1 MVRKYQSKT
10 DRARADGNLMERAVD
25 EVVKGKS
32 IREVSRL
39 LDVNRITLSRYVK
52 KFQAGQAKK
61 TKDYAPKYN
70 TRQVFTEEEE
80 DGLAEYIV
88 TCSQLLHGLGL
99 TAVRRLAFDY
109 AMKKDKTCPDSWKH
123 NCMAGKDWMAGFMKR
138 HCKITLHLPEST
150 SVASVQAFNKQ
161 SVGEFFDIWTKTQA
175 EKMFGPESV
184 YNLDETGI
192 TTVQNVPKILATRE
206 QKQIGQ
212 TAAAERGTLITVCCC
227 VNAVGR
233 SLPPAMIFP
242 RVHFKDFMTKG
253 SPTGTLGLATQS
265 EWMNSDLFPLVLQHF
280 IKHMGCSTEKPAVLF
295 MDNHE
300 SHLSLEVMEM
310 ARKHGLSIITFP
322 PHTSHKLQPLDV
334 SVYGPLKTHYKQAV
348 NDWNLSSPGK
358 RITIYDLPE
367 CFTKAYHRALSVENI
382 LAGFKKTGIWPIDTQ
397 IFSDNDFLAASV
409 FMSRPN
415 IDNVVNNGGDVVNP
429 QGDLNLPSTSTA
441 STMSTNKDSCQ
452 EEGLDHQTSFEEW
465 TDLRKPS
472 NQSSNQAS
480 KRKIAG
486 AKKITSTPE
495 KNLALMKMEEKL
507 QKLRKTQK
515 RLVVEDE
522 SSDEEVENTSIHGES
537 SEYEEDFAADQ
548 TEEQSMKEECDSD
561 NNDSSTI
568 ANENDLAGLMKEEE
582 NFEEELTIKEEPLDD
597 REIDIRTIRKRKK
610 RKLNSSIG
618 RSEPKQKPSARMF
631 YRRASS
637 NVAVVPTN
645 LAISD
650 DESQEEDDDDVA
662 DPTFIP
668 PPHDEDM
675 PGPSEESP
683 SSSKRN
689 CMRHTMQVVEDDD
702 KEVEEEG
709 DSDEEDA
716 DQPQAKNGC
725 KKKKPRPTIWKK
737 VDIHNPPLPE
747 YEHTLPDVIETPF
760 QYFSK
765 YFSSQFIDH
774 ITYQTNLYATQKD
787 INTTFKTTSDEV
799 MNFRSILIYMGIVE
813 LPAVSDYWAMET
825 RIPQV
830 ADLMS
835 SKRFMLMKRLVHFND
850 NSHIHGSIDRFYK
863 VRPLFSFLN
872 TSFRSEPQT
881 PKQSVDEVMV
891 AYKGKTAGNLRKY
904 LKSKPDKWGFKIFC
918 RASEDGFI
926 HDMMLYQGRTTLQ
939 AHDIPLTPEQEV
951 MGVTSQIVAVLAST
965 ISCSTTTAI
974 FADNYFTSLEIVRY
988 LKDKDCRYTGTARE
1002 TRIWKPPLKT
1012 VKEMEKKMSLV
1023 VP

>member
-618 RSEPKQKPSARMF
+618 RSEPKQKIWRADSVTGSPMTVDLHIKHYAFEDIFSFLTTHIYPESLVEKGKKANFRRSCKTFCIVDNKLYYKRKQKNGDPLKVQVLWNEEEVRRVIREVHESESKECQSLRAHHGITATIRLVSKRF
-631 YRRASS
+631 YWRSVAADVSS
-637 NVAVVPTN
+637 YVKTCTECQRETPRLSNEALEQHSVPVPDTVMKQIGVDICTLPENDGYKYVV
-645 LAISD
+645 LAID
-650 DESQEEDDDDVA
+650 
-662 DPTFIP
+662 
-668 PPHDEDM
+668 
-675 PGPSEESP
+675 
-683 SSSKRN
+683 
-689 CMRHTMQVVEDDD
+689 
-702 KEVEEEG
+702 
-709 DSDEEDA
+709 
-716 DQPQAKNGC
+716 
-725 KKKKPRPTIWKK
+725 
-737 VDIHNPPLPE
+737 
-747 YEHTLPDVIETPF
+747 
-760 QYFSK
+760 YFSK
-765 YFSSQFIDH
+765 WTEARPLKRKDASSVAEF
-774 ITYQTNLYATQKD
+774 LYELVTRHSCFDIQINDQSREFVNQVSETLHMVTRVKLKVTCAYHPNGHVERQNRTIKD
-787 INTTFKTTSDEV
+787 KLLEILENYNNWVSCLSGVIFAHRTALHRSTGYSPFFLLYNREPVLPVDVQYGIQIQSSASEFDE
-799 MNFRSILIYMGIVE
+799 
-813 LPAVSDYWAMET
+813 DYVV
-825 RIPQV
+825 QV
-830 ADLMS
+830 AEAMT
-835 SKRFMLMKRLVHFND
+835 F
-850 NSHIHGSIDRFYK
+850 
-863 VRPLFSFLN
+863 
-872 TSFRSEPQT
+872 TS
-881 PKQSVDEVMV
+881 SVDR
-891 AYKGKTAGNLRKY
+891 KGGDHSPQWNG
-904 LKSKPDKWGFKIFC
+904 PVKI
-918 RASEDGFI
+918 
-926 HDMMLYQGRTTLQ
+926 
-939 AHDIPLTPEQEV
+939 
-951 MGVTSQIVAVLAST
+951 
-965 ISCSTTTAI
+965 
-974 FADNYFTSLEIVRY
+974 
-988 LKDKDCRYTGTARE
+988 
-1002 TRIWKPPLKT
+1002 
-1012 VKEMEKKMSLV
+1012 EK
-1023 VP
+1023 

>member
-618 RSEPKQKPSARMF
+618 RSEPKQKFVRTTLDIDRFISELEDRPAIWDVRCKEYNHKTAKTKAWEEMCDIFVSGFGEMDSVGKNNAVRDIQRKWKSLRDCFRRELATIKKEKSGSAQESGRKEYMYF
-631 YRRASS
+631 KQLSFLLPICKTSS
-637 NVAVVPTN
+637 HENESAEDPTEGRN
-645 LAISD
+645 TEE
-650 DESQEEDDDDVA
+650 ESQLLNPSNHDQKTKKPPPSDEQVLFQALAKKVNGADDPEKQFLLSLLPDLRSIPERAKLDVKIEFMNVLKRYKQHSTLA
-662 DPTFIP
+662 NQQYFP
-668 PPHDEDM
+668 PPHNFLT
-675 PGPSEESP
+675 GP
-683 SSSKRN
+683 SSSASHEQHN
-689 CMRHTMQVVEDDD
+689 FLPSAIPSQATETHSQPVSPHTP
-702 KEVEEEG
+702 
-709 DSDEEDA
+709 S
-716 DQPQAKNGC
+716 
-725 KKKKPRPTIWKK
+725 
-737 VDIHNPPLPE
+737 PE
-747 YEHTLPDVIETPF
+747 P
-760 QYFSK
+760 
-765 YFSSQFIDH
+765 SSQ
-774 ITYQTNLYATQKD
+774 TL
-787 INTTFKTTSDEV
+787 SPW
-799 MNFRSILIYMGIVE
+799 S
-813 LPAVSDYWAMET
+813 
-825 RIPQV
+825 
-830 ADLMS
+830 
-835 SKRFMLMKRLVHFND
+835 D
-850 NSHIHGSIDRFYK
+850 NSSIC
-863 VRPLFSFLN
+863 
-872 TSFRSEPQT
+872 
-881 PKQSVDEVMV
+881 DE
-891 AYKGKTAGNLRKY
+891 YYN
-904 LKSKPDKWGFKIFC
+904 
-918 RASEDGFI
+918 E
-926 HDMMLYQGRTTLQ
+926 
-939 AHDIPLTPEQEV
+939 
-951 MGVTSQIVAVLAST
+951 
-965 ISCSTTTAI
+965 
-974 FADNYFTSLEIVRY
+974 
-988 LKDKDCRYTGTARE
+988 
-1002 TRIWKPPLKT
+1002 
-1012 VKEMEKKMSLV
+1012 
-1023 VP
+1023 